1 LHDGFSSGRNQL
13 CQILTQSRNMLIC
26 LHTQCQF
33 AKTFQ
38 KLCTRRTLLNKTM
51 LSRMQSTVIVK
62 MIEYAVDDKESG
74 RFATMTFRPQDVSP
88 LAWTFHPQD
97 VSYSRRFAPRT
108 FRHLDISP
116 PARSAFGCFAPCLDV
131 SLLRWTFHPHSLVLA
146 FWTSSRNSLITF
158 GKYCCYAVYRLQ
170 YTDSS

>member
-1 LHDGFSSGRNQL
+1 
-13 CQILTQSRNMLIC
+13 MLIC

-116 PARSAFGCFAPCLDV
+116 SRRFVLKTFRTQDVSPPGHFAPSTFSLWMFHPLPGRFAPSLDV
-131 SLLRWTFHPHSLVLA
+131 SPPFSRFGVLDVI
-146 FWTSSRNSLITF
+146 S
-158 GKYCCYAVYRLQ
+158 Q
-170 YTDSS
+170 